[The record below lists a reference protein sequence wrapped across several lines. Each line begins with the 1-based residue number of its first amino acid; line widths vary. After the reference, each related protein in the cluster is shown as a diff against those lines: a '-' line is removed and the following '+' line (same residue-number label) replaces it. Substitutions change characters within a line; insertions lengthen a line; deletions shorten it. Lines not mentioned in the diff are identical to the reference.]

1 MRPSIARIS
10 RQLAPTPRLK
20 HSCATA
26 LSTPP
31 PPLSSPGP
39 PLEVDDLCLPLHAPY
54 TLSSLLPS
62 PSSSRTPTLS
72 RETLLKLHHLAALVP
87 PASEAEWADLAAPLD
102 ELVSLVQAVRDVD
115 TSSLA
120 ARLRE
125 GESEDEL
132 VDARVRAEAQPGE
145 WDQRR
150 RGAKVHDDDK
160 EGLEVERERLLALAE
175 RREGAYY
182 IAPMPENV
190 RTRKRASNAAA
201 AIPEDEY

>member
-31 PPLSSPGP
+31 PLSSPAP
-39 PLEVDDLCLPLHAPY
+39 PLEVDDLCLPLRAPY

-115 TSSLA
+115 TSSLTR
-120 ARLRE
+120 RLRE
-125 GESEDEL
+125 GEGEL

-150 RGAKVHDDDK
+150 GAKVHDDD